1 MKTFQIYFR
10 KKLYKFSKITIEMK
24 NTISA
29 VLISLTLL
37 SLFALVSPGCKKEGP
52 CEAQITVTDTSGKF
66 VSGALVI
73 LRQDEAV
80 SPTTGAQ
87 ANIRDSAITNS
98 IGQATFEFKLEAV
111 LNIEASKD
119 SLSGK
124 DYIRLEQSKMVA
136 RTVIIK

>member
-1 MKTFQIYFR
+1 
-10 KKLYKFSKITIEMK
+10 MK

-29 VLISLTLL
+29 ALISFTLL
-37 SLFALVSPGCKKEGP
+37 SLLAFVSSGCKKEGP

-73 LRQDEAV
+73 LRQDEVV